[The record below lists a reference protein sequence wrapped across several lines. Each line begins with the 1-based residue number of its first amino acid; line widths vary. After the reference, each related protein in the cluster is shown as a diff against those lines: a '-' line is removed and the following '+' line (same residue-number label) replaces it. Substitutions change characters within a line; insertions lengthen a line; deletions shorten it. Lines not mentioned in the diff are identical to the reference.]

1 MDFPGKNSGVGCH
14 FLLKG
19 ISLTQEWN
27 PLSAWQVDSL
37 PPSTWEVVLCFDQLS
52 FSTPNLP
59 ERRLFLTWV
68 CKFFSKMDS
77 NSEAYG
83 RPWHHWGWRPL
94 HFDPQGVFLHMY
106 SVSLAPRMGNM
117 WPLDLLL
124 KQGLVPLCPVIT
136 VILKCPEEVET
147 SVALFLLLFPSWS
160 TNKWL
165 VVNA

>member
-1 MDFPGKNSGVGCH
+1 MSTLLWPHGLSLPWISQAKNTGVGCH
-14 FLLKG
+14 FLLQG
-19 ISLTQEWN
+19 VSLTQEWD

-83 RPWHHWGWRPL
+83 RPWHHWFKGDGPSILTPR
-94 HFDPQGVFLHMY
+94 
-106 SVSLAPRMGNM
+106 SLSAYIQCLP
-117 WPLDLLL
+117 
-124 KQGLVPLCPVIT
+124 CPKDGKYVT
-136 VILKCPEEVET
+136 
-147 SVALFLLLFPSWS
+147 SWS
-160 TNKWL
+160 FTQTGFSPSLPCHNCYLK
-165 VVNA
+165 VPRGSRD